1 VQVVGLLLGTPP
13 PAPTPPPPWP
23 ALPLAPAPPLPATH
37 WPPETEPTGFAQPE
51 PPPPPEEPAAADQ
64 DPAEPEKEPVS
75 EAQQKIDELVAEGR
89 LSAEQADVARQA
101 LDDADDGPEIRIG
114 NIDGEGGLNFRIDP
128 ETGECTFDPE
138 GINDMPVWLQKRLTP
153 ERLKEMCERIAADEG
168 KTLGALL
175 LDNIP
180 VALIV
185 LLPFMALV
193 LKGLYPLSRRYFVEH
208 LLFFVHF
215 HAFFFLILTLQVL
228 FSRLGTMI
236 FLPEPIVILT
246 LVAAS
251 LYIPV
256 YLYKAMRRVY
266 GQGHLLTATKYV
278 VLVVT
283 YFFGAMFTMM
293 GALLVALFS
302 V

>member
-1 VQVVGLLLGTPP
+1 MPRLSLAQRSNAFNEVDLGFNEEQ
-13 PAPTPPPPWP
+13 AEQEEKRDE
-23 ALPLAPAPPLPATH
+23 ALD
-37 WPPETEPTGFAQPE
+37 G
-51 PPPPPEEPAAADQ
+51 
-64 DPAEPEKEPVS
+64 
-75 EAQQKIDELVAEGR
+75 AQQKVEELADEGV
-89 LSAEQADVARQA
+89 LSAEDAEEALARIESNRESRGSVT
-101 LDDADDGPEIRIG
+101 LYGDDDE
-114 NIDGEGGLNFRIDP
+114 GLNFEYDE
-128 ETGECTFDPE
+128 ETGDCIVTGVDRLPDWF
-138 GINDMPVWLQKRLTP
+138 QRRLTQD
-153 ERLKEMCERIAADEG
+153 RLEEICERVGADGG
-168 KTLGALL
+168 KTFGELL

-185 LLPFMALV
+185 LLPLMALV

-215 HAFFFLILTLQVL
+215 HAFFFLILTLQIL
-228 FSRLGTMI
+228 FGRLGPLVFI
-236 FLPEPIVILT
+236 PQPLVVLI

-256 YLYKAMRRVY
+256 YLYKGMRRVY
-266 GQGHLLTATKYV
+266 GQGHLLTAAKYV
-278 VLVVT
+278 VLTVT